1 MVTYDLAISS
11 FSKLTYDQKK
21 EKVVTMLEMLKED
34 GNIFED
40 LWNLVNIS
48 DNVSES
54 ILDMIFQVI
63 TKAMYTVKEEEMEN
77 ALEKLES
84 MKNRV
89 SNLQSQGREE
99 EEADEILSKLW

>member
-1 MVTYDLAISS
+1 MVTYDVAITS

-21 EKVVTMLEMLKED
+21 EKVITMLEMLKED

-48 DNVSES
+48 ETVSES

-77 ALEKLES
+77 ALEKLET
-84 MKNRV
+84 MKNKV
-89 SNLQSQGREE
+89 SNLQTQWREE
-99 EEADEILSKLW
+99 EEADELLSRLG